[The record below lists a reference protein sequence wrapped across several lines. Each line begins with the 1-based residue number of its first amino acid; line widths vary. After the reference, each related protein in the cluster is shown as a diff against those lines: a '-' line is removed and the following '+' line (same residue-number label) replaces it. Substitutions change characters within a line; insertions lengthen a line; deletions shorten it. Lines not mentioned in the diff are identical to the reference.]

1 MSGIRAFLAFCLRTV
16 RQVFLQSAFH
26 TVLPSVDRF
35 VIQFHTLNQFDHLVD
50 RHTVAQDT
58 GDQLGIVPEFRIEL
72 AVQTFDRHLVTPL
85 ILELEVVM
93 LLAVLVIALDNA
105 TLRNV
110 LRQHD
115 TFIVIGKT
123 GKDFVRATIQQ
134 TDKCNPLLTVV
145 LEFHHVGFQFART
158 GSHDNRRLHTVAIF
172 FFLLL
177 VIRRQQYT

>member
-1 MSGIRAFLAFCLRTV
+1 
-16 RQVFLQSAFH
+16 
-26 TVLPSVDRF
+26 
-35 VIQFHTLNQFDHLVD
+35 
-50 RHTVAQDT
+50 
-58 GDQLGIVPEFRIEL
+58 
-72 AVQTFDRHLVTPL
+72 
-85 ILELEVVM
+85 M

-158 GSHDNRRLHTVAIF
+158 GSHDNRRLHAVAIF